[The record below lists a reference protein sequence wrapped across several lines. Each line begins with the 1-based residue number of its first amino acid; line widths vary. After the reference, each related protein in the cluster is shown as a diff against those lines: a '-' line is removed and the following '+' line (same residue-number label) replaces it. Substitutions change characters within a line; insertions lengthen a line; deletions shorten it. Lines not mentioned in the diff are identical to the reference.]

1 MSMRKRLSKR
11 KSKKMFSKGA
21 VRTPSIN
28 TAPSPMRG
36 GFRI

>member
-1 MSMRKRLSKR
+1 MAMRKKLSSK
-11 KSKKMFSKGA
+11 KSRKMFSKGA

-28 TAPSPMRG
+28 TAPAPMRG